1 MIEPSMCRDA
11 RQRVAESMYTVHRT
25 DWNAVLAD
33 TSHRP
38 YPLPR
43 GRLKGTMSWHDLL
56 FAHYRVDPTAL
67 RAAVPRSLE
76 LDLWQGEAWLGVV
89 PFYMSNVGLPS
100 AHRMPWLSAFEEL
113 NVRTYVRH
121 RGKSGVYFFSLDAA
135 NWAAVLGARAG
146 FRLPYFWARMRR
158 IRQGSEVLFHS
169 RRLLGPPARFEARY
183 GPAGAVFR
191 SQVGTLEHWLTERYC
206 LFTVGRQGEPYR
218 ADIHHQP
225 WALQAGH
232 GVITTLDIP
241 SSRALA
247 LEGQRPL
254 LHFARRNDVMAWP
267 LRHAKD

>member
-1 MIEPSMCRDA
+1 
-11 RQRVAESMYTVHRT
+11 
-25 DWNAVLAD
+25 
-33 TSHRP
+33 
-38 YPLPR
+38 
-43 GRLKGTMSWHDLL
+43 MSWHDLL

-76 LDLWQGEAWLGVV
+76 LDLWRGEAWLGVV

-100 AHRMPWLSAFEEL
+100 VHRVPWLSAFEEL

-158 IRQGSEVLFHS
+158 GRQGSDVLFYS

-183 GPAGAVFR
+183 GPGGAVFR
-191 SQVGTLEHWLTERYC
+191 AQAGSLEHWLTERYC

-218 ADIHHQP
+218 ADIHHRP
-225 WALQAGH
+225 WPLQAGH
-232 GVITTLDIP
+232 GAITTLDI
-241 SSRALA
+241 SLSRGLTI
-247 LEGQRPL
+247 EGQQPL
-254 LHFARRNDVMAWP
+254 LHFARRNDVLAWP
-267 LRHAKD
+267 LRPALG